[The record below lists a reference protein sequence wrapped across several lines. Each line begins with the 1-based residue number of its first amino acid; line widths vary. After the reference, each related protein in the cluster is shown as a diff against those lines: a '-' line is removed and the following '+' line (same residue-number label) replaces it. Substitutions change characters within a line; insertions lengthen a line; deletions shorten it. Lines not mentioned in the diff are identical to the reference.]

1 MKDFRYLAES
11 FRIPV
16 FVTNQ
21 VRTSSGDKALNMGF
35 TFEGEDTFI
44 CVITIDIDTDFDF
57 DNECCATIYNAETCQ
72 EDSEAH
78 LTAALGTSWAHAVNI
93 RLILESLSGEYVAF
107 LCCIN

>member
-1 MKDFRYLAES
+1 MKGFRYLAES

-44 CVITIDIDTDFDF
+44 CVIITDVDTDFDF
-57 DNECCATIYNAETCQ
+57 DNECCATIHNAETCQ

-93 RLILESLSGEYVAF
+93 RLILESLSGELLLSYVV
-107 LCCIN
+107 